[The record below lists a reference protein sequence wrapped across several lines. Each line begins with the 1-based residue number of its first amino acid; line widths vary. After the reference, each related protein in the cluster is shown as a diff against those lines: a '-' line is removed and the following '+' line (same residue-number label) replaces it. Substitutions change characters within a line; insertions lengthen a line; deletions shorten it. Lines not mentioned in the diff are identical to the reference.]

1 MITLVNSTNIHAK
14 AAGGHH
20 GGGSFLKADCGECSS
35 PEVLVEASSARCH
48 GSLLTDVNVNK

>member
-35 PEVLVEASSARCH
+35 PEVLLEA
-48 GSLLTDVNVNK
+48 